1 MAETNDMIIPML
13 RELRE
18 RIDSRF
24 DTVEARLDK
33 IEGNQKSYKQAMIAD
48 TMMSKFMVGDFE
60 ERIHALEDK
69 VDALSKKR

>member
-1 MAETNDMIIPML
+1 MAEIIDVMIPLFQEMRKDVADL
-13 RELRE
+13 RASMEQ
-18 RIDSRF
+18 
-24 DTVEARLDK
+24 RLDK

-69 VDALSKKR
+69 VDALTKKR

>member
-1 MAETNDMIIPML
+1 MAEIIDVIIPLFQEMRKDVADL
-13 RELRE
+13 RTSMEQ
-18 RIDSRF
+18 
-24 DTVEARLDK
+24 RLDK

-69 VDALSKKR
+69 VDALTKKR

>member
-1 MAETNDMIIPML
+1 MAEIIDVMIPLFQEMRKDVADL
-13 RELRE
+13 RASMEQ
-18 RIDSRF
+18 
-24 DTVEARLDK
+24 RLDK

-69 VDALSKKR
+69 VDALAKKR